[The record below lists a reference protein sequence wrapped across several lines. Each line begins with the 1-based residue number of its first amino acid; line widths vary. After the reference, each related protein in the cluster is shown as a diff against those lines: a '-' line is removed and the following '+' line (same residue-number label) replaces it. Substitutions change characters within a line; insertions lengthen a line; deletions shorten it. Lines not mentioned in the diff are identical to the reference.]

1 MKKIL
6 VIPNTLKDTDL
17 SVTARVVDKLLAFD
31 MIPMISSS
39 FRSTIG
45 DGAYYFD
52 EYPSDAELVL
62 VVGGDGSVIEASRIA
77 VGFDIPLLG
86 VNLGNLGYLSEV
98 EVNELDT
105 LVKLKNENEYIVEEK
120 LLLEVEIIK
129 DGIGTKA
136 ERFAVNDIIVSHSEY
151 LGIADICLENSKKE
165 AIKYRADAVI
175 LATPAGSTAY
185 ALSSGGPIISHNLDS
200 ITATPVSPHSFFNR
214 SIVYSAKE
222 ELKVTNIGNTP
233 LKVNIDGRYFDFLRN
248 GDYCLVKKSGKRFK
262 MLTFSENNMF
272 TTLFNKLKILN
283 NIE

>member
-17 SVTARVVDKLLAFD
+17 SVTVRVVDKLLAFD
-31 MIPMISSS
+31 MMPMISSS

-233 LKVNIDGRYFDFLRN
+233 LKVNIDGRYFDSLRN

>member
-6 VIPNTLKDTDL
+6 VIPNTLKDADL
-17 SVTARVVDKLLAFD
+17 SVTLRVVGKLLEFD
-31 MIPMISSS
+31 MLPMVSSS
-39 FRSTIG
+39 FKSIIG
-45 DGAYYFD
+45 DRAYYFD
-52 EYPSDAELVL
+52 DYPCDADLVL

-77 VGFDIPLLG
+77 VGLDIPLLG

-98 EVNELDT
+98 EVDELDV
-105 LVKLKNENEYIVEEK
+105 LEKLKNENEYIVEEK

-233 LKVNIDGRYFDFLRN
+233 LKVNIDGRYFDSLKN
-248 GDYCLVKKSGKRFK
+248 GDYCLVKKSSKRFK

-272 TTLFNKLKILN
+272 TTLFNKLKILS

>member
-31 MIPMISSS
+31 MMPMISSS
-39 FRSTIG
+39 FRSAIG

-200 ITATPVSPHSFFNR
+200 ITDR
-214 SIVYSAKE
+214 
-222 ELKVTNIGNTP
+222 
-233 LKVNIDGRYFDFLRN
+233 
-248 GDYCLVKKSGKRFK
+248 KSVV
-262 MLTFSENNMF
+262 
-272 TTLFNKLKILN
+272 
-283 NIE
+283 

>member
-31 MIPMISSS
+31 MMPMISSS

-129 DGIGTKA
+129 DGIGIKA

-233 LKVNIDGRYFDFLRN
+233 LKVNIDGRYFDSLRN

>member
-31 MIPMISSS
+31 MMPMISSS

-129 DGIGTKA
+129 DGIGIKA

-165 AIKYRADAVI
+165 AITYRADAVI

-233 LKVNIDGRYFDFLRN
+233 LKVNIDGRYFDSLRN

>member
-31 MIPMISSS
+31 MMPMISSS

-98 EVNELDT
+98 EVDELDV
-105 LVKLKNENEYIVEEK
+105 LEKLKNENEYIVEEK

-129 DGIGTKA
+129 DGIGIKA

-233 LKVNIDGRYFDFLRN
+233 LKVNIDGRYFDSLRN

>member
-31 MIPMISSS
+31 MMPMISSS

-129 DGIGTKA
+129 DGIGIKA

-233 LKVNIDGRYFDFLRN
+233 LKVNIDGRYFDSLRK